1 MKLMLTRVGVRL
13 AVAAAIAV
21 FSGSVSGAEDIN
33 QVFQMGKAAYYK
45 GDFETAY
52 RLLQQVEARHP
63 SHFETKALMAQIRS
77 QMKSTGG
84 SSLKKTYEGVVI
96 PKLDFADVSLTEAVE
111 GLRGLSSAATGGK
124 VMPNII
130 VKDPA
135 LGSKTFSLNLRN
147 VPLTQAIQYLAEMT
161 GAHVSYD
168 THAVIF
174 NTAPA
179 SSSTVSIEA
188 KN

>member
-13 AVAAAIAV
+13 ALVAAFAV
-21 FSGSVSGAEDIN
+21 FTGSVSGAEDIN

-52 RLLQQVEARHP
+52 RLLKQVEARHP
-63 SHFETKALMAQIRS
+63 NHFETKALMAQMRT

-96 PKLDFADVSLTEAVE
+96 PKIDFAEVTLTEAVE
-111 GLRGLSSAATGGK
+111 GLRGLSSAASGGK
-124 VMPNII
+124 VTPNII

-135 LGSKTFSLNLRN
+135 LNSKSFSLNLRN

-161 GAHVSYD
+161 GAHASYD
-168 THAVIF
+168 NHAVIF
-174 NTAPA
+174 NVAPPATAAAPA
-179 SSSTVSIEA
+179 EA